1 MTKKDNIIGAEK
13 LEEKG
18 KAGMEFGKYTC
29 RCTYRF
35 KGLTNPTKNDASKLI
50 KEENKN
56 VEKG

>member
-1 MTKKDNIIGAEK
+1 
-13 LEEKG
+13 
-18 KAGMEFGKYTC
+18 MEGTIKVTIGKYTC

>member
-29 RCTYRF
+29 RCTYRI
-35 KGLTNPTKNDASKLI
+35 KGLTNPVKNEEGKLLA
-50 KEENKN
+50 KEDK
-56 VEKG
+56 KC